1 MLTRSLNKTV
11 LSVISI
17 ASLVS
22 SLAMAQLTPGPGGGG
37 QGGGGNPPPKY
48 NPCAV
53 PTDPNCKG
61 GGHGGNP
68 GHNPGN
74 PGGGGIKPGNPGGN
88 PGHNPGYPGN
98 PGGGGIKPGPSNP
111 TYPTQPTYPTY
122 PSQPNYPSYNYGP
135 YTVKAINGNLG
146 RCTVRTNVSGWANQ
160 IYLGGNFAGN
170 YDNGAHGYNENAQL
184 ENALR
189 THVQNGNCG
198 YIGGYDPA
206 PSYPDYPYYPYPS
219 DSYPDY
225 NDNTIVRRVV
235 LNRNIYNQSIDLRRL
250 FNLDENYTGYRVVSV
265 SASTTP
271 NSPSTT
277 IANLVV
283 NGYIMASER
292 NPGYE
297 IYLSPMERV
306 RLDNSGT
313 RVSLGI
319 TGSTYIQELQIELS
333 RY

>member
-1 MLTRSLNKTV
+1 MLSHRLNKTV
-11 LSVISI
+11 LSIISV

-22 SLAMAQLTPGPGGGG
+22 SLAMAQLTPGPGGG
-37 QGGGGNPPPKY
+37 NPPPKY
-48 NPCAV
+48 NPCAA
-53 PTDPNCKG
+53 PTDPNC
-61 GGHGGNP
+61 N
-68 GHNPGN
+68 
-74 PGGGGIKPGNPGGN
+74 GGGGL
-88 PGHNPGYPGN
+88 
-98 PGGGGIKPGPSNP
+98 KPGPSNP
-111 TYPTQPTYPTY
+111 SYPTY

-160 IYLGGNFAGN
+160 IYLGGTFSGN
-170 YDNGAHGYNENAQL
+170 YDNGAHGYNQNTQL

-189 THVQNGNCG
+189 TYAQNGNCG

-206 PSYPDYPYYPYPS
+206 PSYPDYPSYPYPS
-219 DSYPDY
+219 DPYPDY
-225 NDNTIVRRVV
+225 DSNTVVKRVV
-235 LNRNIYNQSIDLRRL
+235 LNRAVYNQSIDLRRL
-250 FNLDENYTGYRVVSV
+250 FNLDSNYSGYRVISV

-271 NSPSTT
+271 NSPATT

-297 IYLSPMERV
+297 IYLLPTERV
-306 RLDNSGT
+306 RLDDAGT